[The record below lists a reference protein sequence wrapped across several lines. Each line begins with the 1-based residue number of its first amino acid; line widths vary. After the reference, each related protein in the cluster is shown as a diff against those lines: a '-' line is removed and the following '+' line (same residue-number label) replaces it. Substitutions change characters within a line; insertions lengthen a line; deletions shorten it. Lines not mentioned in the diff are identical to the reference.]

1 MSTSD
6 EEPPRGAAR
15 HPDPP
20 AVGESAGYGSAPF
33 ERPAPPPRVESSD
46 QVLLTIGD
54 IGVSRYWVVTPNGS
68 APLQGSTWV
77 VLDMTRTEQKIP
89 TWAIVLA
96 IVFALACL
104 LGLLFLLVKEEVTT
118 GYVQVQ
124 VKSGNLQHA
133 TQVPVSSTV
142 AVAQIRQQVSQA
154 QSMAAALR

>member
-1 MSTSD
+1 
-6 EEPPRGAAR
+6 
-15 HPDPP
+15 
-20 AVGESAGYGSAPF
+20 
-33 ERPAPPPRVESSD
+33 
-46 QVLLTIGD
+46 VLLTIGD

-96 IVFALACL
+96 VVFALACL